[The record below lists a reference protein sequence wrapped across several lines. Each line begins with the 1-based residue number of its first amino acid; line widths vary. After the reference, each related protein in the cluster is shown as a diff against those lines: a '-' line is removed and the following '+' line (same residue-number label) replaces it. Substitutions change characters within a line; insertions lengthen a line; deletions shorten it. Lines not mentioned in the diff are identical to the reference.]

1 MPSLLQY
8 ALEWIDQWMVPT
20 GIAVLEQ
27 LLSLPQPLEVLQQS
41 LKRHQEE

>member
-1 MPSLLQY
+1 MPYLLQY
-8 ALEWIDQWMVPT
+8 ALKWIGQWMVPT

-27 LLSLPQPLEVLQQS
+27 LLGLPQPLEALQQS